1 MYLKSIKAYGFKS
14 FADKIELEIKDGIT
28 GIVGPNGSGKS
39 NIVDAIRWV
48 LGEQSVKALRGNNIM
63 ADVIF
68 GGSKSRD
75 KSTRAMVSLTFNN
88 EDHYLNS
95 EFNEIEVKRVLYRNG
110 DNEYLINN
118 SKVRLK
124 DITDLFVDTLASKES
139 FNIIS
144 QGKVSDI
151 INNKPIDRRFIIEE
165 AAGVVKYKKR
175 KIDTLKKLE
184 KANDNL
190 EKVTLLINELKEQV
204 EPLKEQSIVASKYL
218 KLQDSLKNTE
228 VSLIAKDITIIKE
241 QYDEA
246 KKNQE
251 ELISICDKID
261 LSKNTDIS
269 KLEKLKLTK
278 IKIDEEIN
286 HKQEELIKYEKQLA
300 ELDAQKQLVSE
311 RKKYEVDDLKL
322 QNNILSLQEEVL
334 NINKNINTVEAMVN
348 SLKEELKEKNKIKN
362 ELDDKIFS
370 LNHKHYTLEGTINNR
385 NKEILEIKN
394 KIDILQNNIEQNSS
408 MPYSVKSILN
418 NPRLTHIHGTLSSLI
433 DVDEKYVNAINIA
446 LGASNNVI
454 IVDTE
459 KDAKNCINYLKDQK
473 LGRATFFPLNI
484 IKEKYIDNETIESV
498 KKEKGYIDIA
508 SNLVKYDNLYTNII
522 KNQLGNII
530 VVDNIDTLNKVGK
543 LINYKYRVISLD
555 GDIIYPGGAIT
566 GGILKKDDS
575 LLKQKQEL
583 LKLNE
588 ELKTLNNESQNK
600 AKEFSN
606 NLTMLNEAQEEL
618 SKLQNEII
626 ILNENIN
633 QKEINLNDL
642 KKNYKTKELE
652 LNGTTNLKE
661 NKLDD
666 EIKNILEEYY
676 NVSSSKELLEQE
688 LKKVKKHKEDIE
700 LEIND
705 FEEENRKI
713 NSEYNKKQNELKE
726 IEIKL
731 GKWDVKIDN
740 YLSILNE
747 TYQITYDKALEIADP
762 DIDLDN
768 AKVMVAKIKS
778 EIRSLGEVNIGSIA
792 EYERVNTRY
801 EFLRDQE
808 NDLNIS
814 IAELLNIINDMDEI
828 MIKKF
833 KDTFDEV
840 SKEFAKVFTK
850 MFKGGTGKLVLTDED
865 NILETGIEII
875 AEPPG
880 KKLNSIILLSGG
892 EKTLT
897 AISLLFAILN
907 IRPVPFVVLDE
918 VEAALDDANVI
929 TFGKYLESK
938 KENSQFI
945 VITHKK
951 KTMEYADT
959 LYGITMQE
967 SGVSKIVSVKMED

>member
-48 LGEQSVKALRGNNIM
+48 LGEQSIKALRGNNIM
-63 ADVIF
+63 SDVIF

-75 KSTRAMVSLTFNN
+75 KSNRAMVSLTFDNT
-88 EDHYLNS
+88 DHYLNS
-95 EFNEIEVKRVLYRNG
+95 EFNEVEVKRILYRNG

-151 INNKPIDRRFIIEE
+151 INNKPVDRRFIIEE

-190 EKVTLLINELKEQV
+190 EKVTLLINELKDQV
-204 EPLKEQSIVASKYL
+204 EPLREQSIVATKYL
-218 KLQDSLKNTE
+218 KLQESLENTE
-228 VSLIAKDITIIKE
+228 VSMIAKDITSIKE
-241 QYDEA
+241 QYDVA

-251 ELISICDKID
+251 ELIELCNKIT
-261 LSKNTDIS
+261 LSNTTDIS

-278 IKIDEEIN
+278 IKVDEDIN
-286 HKQEELIKYEKQLA
+286 HKSEQLIGLEKELA
-300 ELDAQKQLVSE
+300 ELDAQKQLAQE
-311 RKKYEVDDLKL
+311 RKKYEVDDMKL
-322 QNNILSLQEEVL
+322 QNNIVSLQEEVL
-334 NINKNINTVEAMVN
+334 NINKNIITLES
-348 SLKEELKEKNKIKN
+348 SLNNLTEELKNKNNLKKD
-362 ELDDKIFS
+362 LDDKVFN
-370 LNHKHYTLEGTINNR
+370 LNHKHYTLEAQINNT
-385 NKEILEIKN
+385 NKDILETQN
-394 KIDILQNNIEQNSS
+394 KINILQNNIEQNSS
-408 MPYSVKSILN
+408 MPYAVKAILN
-418 NPRLTHIHGTLSSLI
+418 NPRLSHIHGTLSSLL
-433 DVDEKYVNAINIA
+433 DVEEKYLTAINIS

-454 IVDTE
+454 VVDKE
-459 KDAKNCINYLKDQK
+459 IDAKNCINYLKDQK
-473 LGRATFFPLNI
+473 LGRVTFFPLNV
-484 IKEKYIDNETIESV
+484 IKEKFIDNDTLDIA
-498 KKEKGYIDIA
+498 KKDKGFIDIA
-508 SNLVKYDNLYTNII
+508 SNLVKYDEMYANIV
-522 KNQLGNII
+522 KNQLGNIL
-530 VVDNIDTLNKVGK
+530 VVDNIDTLNKLAKV
-543 LINYKYRVISLD
+543 INYKYRIVTLE
-555 GDIIYPGGAIT
+555 GDIVYPGGAIT

-583 LKLNE
+583 FKLNDD
-588 ELKTLNNESQNK
+588 LKYLNDSLSSRNK
-600 AKEFSN
+600 EYQDN
-606 NLTMLNEAQEEL
+606 LNELNAAQDTL
-618 SKLQNEII
+618 TKLQNEIV
-626 ILNENIN
+626 ILSENVN
-633 QKEINLNDL
+633 QKELSLSDL
-642 KKNYKTKELE
+642 KKNYKSKEQE
-652 LNGTTNLKE
+652 LNGTSNLKD
-661 NKLDD
+661 NKIDD
-666 EIKNILEEYY
+666 EIKEILEKYY
-676 NVSSSKELLEQE
+676 DLSSKKELLEQD
-688 LKKVKKHKEDIE
+688 LKNVKKHKEDIE

-740 YLSILNE
+740 YLNILNE
-747 TYQITYDKALEIADP
+747 TYQMTYDKAKEIADP
-762 DIDLDN
+762 DIDLEN
-768 AKVMVAKIKS
+768 ARVMVAKIKS
-778 EIRSLGEVNIGSIA
+778 NIRALGEVNTGSIA

-801 EFLRDQE
+801 EFLVNQE
-808 NDLNIS
+808 HDLNES
-814 IAELLNIINDMDEI
+814 ITELLSIINDMDEI
-828 MIKKF
+828 MITKF
-833 KDTFDEV
+833 KEAFDEI
-840 SKEFAKVFTK
+840 SKEFSSVFTK

-880 KKLNSIILLSGG
+880 KKLNSIALLSGG

-897 AISLLFAILN
+897 AIALLFAILN
-907 IRPVPFVVLDE
+907 VRPVPFVVLDE

-938 KENSQFI
+938 KDSSQFI

-951 KTMEYADT
+951 KTMEYTDT

-967 SGVSKIVSVKMED
+967 SGVSKLVSVKMED